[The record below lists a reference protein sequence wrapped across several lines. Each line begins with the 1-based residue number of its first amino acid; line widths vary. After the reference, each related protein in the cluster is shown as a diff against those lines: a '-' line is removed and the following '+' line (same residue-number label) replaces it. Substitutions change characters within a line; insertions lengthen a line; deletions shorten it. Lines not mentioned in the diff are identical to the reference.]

1 MFAAVRV
8 PLSCPPE
15 LPRAVDAGEGGPV
28 PKWVGRATVVNGRAR
43 TAAKPPVTLDG
54 LTLPDAPSLL
64 VDVKGVVM
72 QANPAA
78 VELAGAQG
86 ADDLVGHPLGELLLG
101 NQSDLRLLRADGSRK
116 PAYDALNAL
125 VHGEW
130 WLPPT
135 QLSTS
140 PDGRVDISGWAGEY
154 RVEWRGLS
162 ADVTVAAGTTATADL
177 TLR

>member
-1 MFAAVRV
+1 MPPFGC

-15 LPRAVDAGEGGPV
+15 LPRAADTGEGGPV

-43 TAAKPPVTLDG
+43 TAVSNTATSGKPPVTLDG

-86 ADDLVGHPLGELLLG
+86 ADDTHAP
-101 NQSDLRLLRADGSRK
+101 LRADDIDTVGDLQWRRE
-116 PAYDALNAL
+116 
-125 VHGEW
+125 V
-130 WLPPT
+130 
-135 QLSTS
+135 
-140 PDGRVDISGWAGEY
+140 DGRAAKRGVEHDHVARTETGVRRRY
-154 RVEWRGLS
+154 RVAQRSG
-162 ADVTVAAGTTATADL
+162 
-177 TLR
+177 